1 MRFDA
6 FSRSG
11 SVYWEFDSGGASP
24 PPPPPPPPSA
34 ARLNFTHPVTGGA
47 RAIGYEG
54 FGGSAGAPP
63 PPPAARTI
71 TLQVLDAA
79 AGGAALASL
88 SPIQWASYDTAT
100 QLSQT
105 WGVAPTDSG
114 TAESTNGAG
123 LLVIELPNTTRTSG
137 QPVYLQLQAGSGA
150 STRTFG
156 AVVTVD

>member
-1 MRFDA
+1 MSA
-6 FSRSG
+6 FNSG
-11 SVYWEFDSGGASP
+11 RGVF
-24 PPPPPPPPSA
+24 
-34 ARLNFTHPVTGGA
+34 
-47 RAIGYEG
+47 RA
-54 FGGSAGAPP
+54 AGAPP
-63 PPPAARTI
+63 PGAPSSVRTALMGDSL
-71 TLQVLDAA
+71 TTHLLGYNWSPVFWWNGLLGGKLQVLDAA